1 MSLIPIISD
10 DSTSVSDCLLAACC
24 TCALPTPSSSLS
36 SHPSHLGIDDLSH
49 SSPAPK
55 RQRLLSPSPPSSKN
69 AAPAADH
76 HTTTTTTSTSD
87 ATMAA
92 PPTAHLSSKDRQIV
106 HPVSPPSSPFRFEA
120 PFHFHSLPA
129 PTTAAWQRRAV
140 RSCCAHIQRH
150 VRHVVHQTP
159 FLRAPSQQRQQP
171 HAKLCRHEIV
181 TGRVVGKGGFSAVSL
196 VQQIRL
202 DPLVSSRL
210 SREENETRHLL
221 ATTCV
226 DPATQQ
232 PRYVIK
238 HLQERLLSSS
248 SSQPSSQQGGDP
260 ATVTSLPT
268 SCPAASPR
276 DDDSDSSAGNVGNN
290 TSAFAAAAIDLIL
303 EGEYL
308 RRLDHPNIVRLV
320 GMPALKGS
328 EALRDEGRYD
338 GFFLLLE
345 RVDLTLEDAIQAEL
359 DDWQDQQRHPWQHPW
374 RSCPRTAP
382 LSAALDAKLEMGIQL
397 ASALAHLHSLGIVF
411 RDLKPQNV
419 GIVKGHRR
427 NDHGVQE
434 DRVVLLD
441 FGLCRQL
448 PCFDDVDADEA
459 GEGRSHEETTARS
472 RRPRRASSTI
482 RGVYHMSAVGTRRYL
497 AVEVVNSSRY
507 NELADVYSWSLVM
520 WEYLALARPFP
531 SYDVAQHALHVCQ
544 QGERPDVRMLPGEI
558 RHLLGQCWTED
569 LGARLAM
576 DEVVGLLTAIV
587 RSHYYDRQ
595 RVIHNRGI
603 FLIDAAMDEEADE
616 DEGDAREDSGGLPI
630 VDLALD
636 GDFDEDM
643 SISISSLRHA
653 RPVVASCT
661 SPSELHLEH
670 HAVSPVSWMVLP
682 DESQQKA
689 HVGTWKYL
697 DSGGSASVTT
707 RSMSSGADANDDDL
721 HLTVNDGPEYR
732 NFLDDSLAFSR
743 DGMLVVT
750 AKKRHRGSHPAAEG
764 SSPPSD
770 GTHLTALSCSS
781 SSHMFEDLTSRDDHH
796 HHNELSMSRVAD
808 PRVLSSSPFDADGT
822 W

>member
-1 MSLIPIISD
+1 MN
-10 DSTSVSDCLLAACC
+10 
-24 TCALPTPSSSLS
+24 
-36 SHPSHLGIDDLSH
+36 
-49 SSPAPK
+49 K
-55 RQRLLSPSPPSSKN
+55 
-69 AAPAADH
+69 AAPTDH
-76 HTTTTTTSTSD
+76 HDTTRTASD
-87 ATMAA
+87 ATMTTSPAVA
-92 PPTAHLSSKDRQIV
+92 PAPAPAVSPTSNHKRLV
-106 HPVSPPSSPFRFEA
+106 HPVSPPSSPFLFET
-120 PFHFHSLPA
+120 PFNSRALEV
-129 PTTAAWQRRAV
+129 PTAGWQRRAV

-159 FLRAPSQQRQQP
+159 FLRAPSQQQRQQP
-171 HAKLCRHEIV
+171 QAKLCRHEIV

-202 DPLVSSRL
+202 DPNVSSRL
-210 SREENETRHLL
+210 SRQENEARHLL

-248 SSQPSSQQGGDP
+248 SSPPSSP
-260 ATVTSLPT
+260 PSSATVASLPT

-276 DDDSDSSAGNVGNN
+276 RDAPGDDDSDSSGGNVGD
-290 TSAFAAAAIDLIL
+290 TSAFAAAATDLIL

-320 GMPALKGS
+320 GMPALEGS

-359 DDWQDQQRHPWQHPW
+359 DDWQDQQQQPHPW
-374 RSCPRTAP
+374 RTPSISPSSSSPRTAP

-419 GIVKGHRR
+419 GIVRGHRR
-427 NDHGVQE
+427 HDINDSINRHGVPE

-448 PCFDDVDADEA
+448 PCFDDADEA
-459 GEGRSHEETTARS
+459 GEGRSHEDTTPRS
-472 RRPRRASSTI
+472 RRRRRRPSSTI

-531 SYDVAQHALHVCQ
+531 NYDVAQHALHVCQ
-544 QGERPDVRMLPGEI
+544 QGERPDVRALPGEV

-603 FLIDAAMDEEADE
+603 FLIDAAMDEAE
-616 DEGDAREDSGGLPI
+616 DEGDGDAREDAGGLPST
-630 VDLALD
+630 DLALD

-643 SISISSLRHA
+643 SLSISLLRQA

-661 SPSELHLEH
+661 SPSGLDVKH
-670 HAVSPVSWMVLP
+670 HAVSPLSWMLLP

-689 HVGTWKYL
+689 HVGTWKKL
-697 DSGGSASVTT
+697 GSASVTT
-707 RSMSSGADANDDDL
+707 RSMSSGDDSDDDL
-721 HLTVNDGPEYR
+721 HLTGGPDASSR

-770 GTHLTALSCSS
+770 GTHLTALSCSTTS
-781 SSHMFEDLTSRDDHH
+781 SSASGMFGGADDFMTSHDHHDHH
-796 HHNELSMSRVAD
+796 HELSMSLVAD
-808 PRVLSSSPFDADGT
+808 PRVLSSSPFDAEGT